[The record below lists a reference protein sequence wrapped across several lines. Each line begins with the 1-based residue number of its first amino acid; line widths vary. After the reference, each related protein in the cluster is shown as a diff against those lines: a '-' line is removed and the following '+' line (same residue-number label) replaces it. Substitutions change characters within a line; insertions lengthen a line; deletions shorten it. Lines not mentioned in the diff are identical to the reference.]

1 MAAGAVACTWP
12 RSIDSPRSPTSGV
25 LRESEAH
32 PTGDSPWTAPGSEH
46 ARRAVREGA
55 PCAVGFFQL
64 QNSRKPRRCHVTT
77 VSGVTMC
84 TAVRQPR
91 QACANHAHRRRSTNV
106 RRRRGRRD
114 RLMTASWCRRAMI
127 SRCSERRDWTT
138 NRSEWSSETTT
149 DDTTAGYRRM
159 PITSIYATR
168 TKFSVATSPTA
179 TPPARSR

>member
-1 MAAGAVACTWP
+1 MPSHVLGHGRLTHRDRQLQEFSVNPRRTPHRGFAV
-12 RSIDSPRSPTSGV
+12 DSSRIRARTSVGT
-25 LRESEAH
+25 RGR
-32 PTGDSPWTAPGSEH
+32 P
-46 ARRAVREGA
+46 VR
-55 PCAVGFFQL
+55 CRLFQV

-127 SRCSERRDWTT
+127 SRCSGEPRLGGQIGASRAAK
-138 NRSEWSSETTT
+138 R
-149 DDTTAGYRRM
+149 RRM
-159 PITSIYATR
+159 TR
-168 TKFSVATSPTA
+168 LQAIGECPQPQSMQHV
-179 TPPARSR
+179 RSSR

>member
-46 ARRAVREGA
+46 ARRAVREGG
-55 PCAVGFFQL
+55 PVRCRLFQV
-64 QNSRKPRRCHVTT
+64 QNSRKPRRCDVTT

-127 SRCSERRDWTT
+127 SRCSGEPRLGGQIGASGAAKR
-138 NRSEWSSETTT
+138 
-149 DDTTAGYRRM
+149 RRM
-159 PITSIYATR
+159 TR
-168 TKFSVATSPTA
+168 LQAIGECPQPQSMQHV
-179 TPPARSR
+179 RSSR

>member
-64 QNSRKPRRCHVTT
+64 QNSRKPRRCDVTT

-127 SRCSERRDWTT
+127 SRCSGEPRLGGQIGASRAAK
-138 NRSEWSSETTT
+138 R
-149 DDTTAGYRRM
+149 RRM
-159 PITSIYATR
+159 TR
-168 TKFSVATSPTA
+168 LQAIGECPQPQSMQHV
-179 TPPARSR
+179 RSSR